1 MANKYKLDKK
11 QLKIKQLLEEYNST
25 NYLLKNLTQE
35 NPQTIISINNRLSLL
50 NNEINKLIY

>member
-25 NYLLKNLTQE
+25 QYLLKNLTQE
-35 NPQTIISINNRLSLL
+35 NPQTIISINNRLSFL
-50 NNEINKLIY
+50 NNEINKLAY

>member
-25 NYLLKNLTQE
+25 NYLLKNLTQDK
-35 NPQTIISINNRLSLL
+35 PQIIKSINNRLSFL
-50 NNEINKLIY
+50 NKEINKLVY

>member
-25 NYLLKNLTQE
+25 QYLLKNLTQNE
-35 NPQTIISINNRLSLL
+35 PQTIGSINDRLSFL
-50 NNEINKLIY
+50 NKEINKLVY